1 MRFRIPGNHQG
12 PTHDLSL
19 LIQRI
24 CKCVFATPRRPWRE
38 NYNEGLK
45 SGDDIC

>member
-1 MRFRIPGNHQG
+1 MGDILAPM
-12 PTHDLSL
+12 PSIELS
-19 LIQRI
+19 
-24 CKCVFATPRRPWRE
+24 KCVFATPRRPWRE